1 MENRSYTV
9 GAGLFVLFLIAL
21 LVGAILWYEER
32 GHLRGVPYDLI
43 SSTSVAGLTI
53 GATVRLRGVEIGQ
66 VQSIGFDANDPTKI
80 RVRISVD
87 PNYHLSKGS
96 YATLSYQGLS
106 GNSYVELDFPNDE
119 RDVLASSLPVP
130 ARIPLRR
137 SAWAT
142 LPDTGEK
149 FLTKFTGTLERVNSV
164 LTPDN
169 SQRVS
174 QMLTQITVAAE
185 GVTAV
190 AHDLQPA
197 VRRVGTV
204 ITDAH
209 ETLRSAHKT
218 LNDFDALVADART
231 HIGDLDEV
239 GEGVHETGLAAR
251 GVEQALVL
259 DTLPKLNILLS
270 GLSQN
275 SDTLQELLG
284 QIKEQPQSLIFGV
297 QPRLPG
303 PGESGF
309 SPPRISQ

>member
-21 LVGAILWYEER
+21 LIGAILWYEER
-32 GHLRGVPYDLI
+32 GHLHGVPYDLI

-66 VQSIGFDANDPTKI
+66 VRSIGFDANDPTKI

-106 GNSYVELDFPNDE
+106 GNGYIELDFPNDE
-119 RDVLASSLPVP
+119 RGVLASNLPVP

-137 SAWAT
+137 SSWAT

-164 LTPDN
+164 LTPEN

-174 QMLTQITVAAE
+174 QMLTQFTAAAE

-190 AHDLQPA
+190 AHDIRPA
-197 VRRVGTV
+197 VRRVGIV
-204 ITDAH
+204 ITD
-209 ETLRSAHKT
+209 AHKT
-218 LNDFDALVADART
+218 LNDFDVLVADART
-231 HIGDLDEV
+231 HMGALDEV
-239 GEGVHETGLAAR
+239 GEGVHQTGLAAH

-259 DTLPKLNILLS
+259 DTLPKLDQLLS

-275 SDTLQELLG
+275 SDTLEELLG
-284 QIKEQPQSLIFGV
+284 EIKEQPQSLLFGA
-297 QPRLPG
+297 QPRPPG
-303 PGESGF
+303 PGEKGF

>member
-21 LVGAILWYEER
+21 LIGAILWYEER

-66 VQSIGFDANDPTKI
+66 VRSIGFDANDPTKI

-106 GNSYVELDFPNDE
+106 GNGYIELDFPNDE
-119 RDVLASSLPVP
+119 RGVLASSLPVP

-137 SAWAT
+137 SSWAT

-164 LTPDN
+164 LTPEN

-174 QMLTQITVAAE
+174 QMLSQFTAAAE

-190 AHDLQPA
+190 AHDIRPA
-197 VRRVGTV
+197 VRRVGIV
-204 ITDAH
+204 ITD
-209 ETLRSAHKT
+209 AHKT
-218 LNDFDALVADART
+218 LNDFDVLVADART
-231 HIGDLDEV
+231 HMGALDEV
-239 GEGVHETGLAAR
+239 GEGVHQTGLAAH

-259 DTLPKLNILLS
+259 DTLPKLDQLLS

-275 SDTLQELLG
+275 SDTLEELLG
-284 QIKEQPQSLIFGV
+284 EIKEQPQSLLFGA
-297 QPRLPG
+297 QPRPPG
-303 PGESGF
+303 PGEKGF